1 MAYAILNNNQ
11 LYRVAIDDAA
21 KTNLNINEPDYTI
34 IDITDEEFHKLR
46 KGEANITHSDG
57 SYTVTDIDAEHI
69 SHPAS
74 EDELKLVIKNHMNWL
89 KDFKQDN
96 ENHPM
101 INDIINYIQFL
112 KEFDTSSVTYP
123 MNQSFYDLIESQS
136 QTTISPLQ
144 I

>member
-57 SYTVTDIDAEHI
+57 SYTVTDI
-69 SHPAS
+69 
-74 EDELKLVIKNHMNWL
+74 DELKLVIKNHMNWL